1 MEQAPE
7 IVNEPSENTG
17 ALRGSLF
24 RLTRTRGSYRELEP
38 VLRAVKENH
47 PKADFALLERAYV
60 TAERYHRGQ
69 FRKSGEPYI
78 THPVAVA
85 TILAELGMSETTVAA
100 GLLHDTVEDTDY
112 SLEQCRRDFGED
124 IAALVDGV
132 TKLDKVKYGDSA
144 PAETIRKMLVAMAKD
159 IRVLLIKLSD
169 RLHNARTWRYVSKE
183 SAARKAKETLEIYAP
198 LAHRMGLNAIK
209 WELEDLA
216 FKTLYPQ
223 IYQEIDKLIQ
233 EAAPRR
239 EEQLSAIIQT
249 IEGDL
254 REAKIK
260 GTVTGR
266 PKHHYSIYQKMI
278 VRGRDFND
286 IYDLVAVRVLVESVR
301 DCYAVLGLMHS
312 RWSPMLGRF
321 KDYIAMPKYNLYQSL
336 HTTVIGPRGKPVEIQ
351 IRTYEMHR
359 RAEFGIAAHWK
370 YKENPNAKSLKK
382 SEGGK
387 VLDLEN
393 EMGWLRQLVDWQ
405 KQTQDSGEFLDS
417 LRYEINSAQVYVFT
431 PKGQV
436 VVLAAGSTPVDFAY
450 SVHTEVGNKTV
461 GAKVNGKLVPLES
474 KLENGDT
481 VEIFTSKAPGASPS
495 RDWLSFVAT
504 PRAKSKIKAWF
515 SKERRE
521 ESIDKGREI
530 LAKEIRKQK
539 LPIHQIASHEFLE
552 SVANQ
557 LGLPNVD
564 TLYATIGD
572 AHVSAQNVVER
583 LLNFT
588 GSLTVDDD
596 EEVLAEEEAVP
607 THTPTTESRAGGSG
621 VLVDGQDADDLWVKL
636 AKCCTPVP
644 GDDIMGFVT
653 RGHGVSVHRVDCV
666 NAKNLSKAQPERVTA
681 VTWAQHAKSPFLV
694 QVQIEALD
702 RGGLL
707 SDVTRVL
714 TDNHV
719 NILSGN
725 ISTTRDRVA
734 YSRWSFELAEPSH
747 LQDILNDLG
756 RISGVYSATR
766 VTPGKNGTLEPTSQ
780 S

>member
-1 MEQAPE
+1 MEQAPQ

-24 RLTRTRGSYRELEP
+24 RLVRSRSSYRELEP

-47 PKADFALLERAYV
+47 PKADFDLLERAYV

-254 REAKIK
+254 RDAKIK
-260 GTVTGR
+260 GTVNGR

-336 HTTVIGPRGKPVEIQ
+336 HTTVIGPKGKPVEIQ

-481 VEIFTSKAPGASPS
+481 VEIFTSKSPGASPS

-539 LPIHQIASHEFLE
+539 LPIHQLASHEFLE
-552 SVANQ
+552 SVAKQ

-572 AHVSAQNVVER
+572 SHVSAQNVVER
-583 LLNFT
+583 LLSFT
-588 GSLTVDDD
+588 GSLTEDDD

-644 GDDIMGFVT
+644 GDEIMGFVT

-666 NAKNLSKAQPERVTA
+666 NAKNLSVAQQERVIS
-681 VTWAQHAKSPFLV
+681 VKWAQHSKTPFLV

-734 YSRWSFELAEPSH
+734 YSRWAFELAEPSH

-766 VTPGKNGTLEPTSQ
+766 VTPGQNGAAEPTPQ
-780 S
+780 P

>member
-24 RLTRTRGSYRELEP
+24 RLVRSRSSYRELEP

-47 PKADFALLERAYV
+47 PKADFDLLERAYV
-60 TAERYHRGQ
+60 TAERYHQGQ

-254 REAKIK
+254 RDAKIK

-336 HTTVIGPRGKPVEIQ
+336 HTTVIGPKGKPVEIQ

-481 VEIFTSKAPGASPS
+481 VEIFTSKSPGASPS

-539 LPIHQIASHEFLE
+539 LPIHQLASHEFLE
-552 SVANQ
+552 SVAKQ

-572 AHVSAQNVVER
+572 SHVSAQNVVER
-583 LLNFT
+583 LLSFT
-588 GSLTVDDD
+588 GSLAEDDD
-596 EEVLAEEEAVP
+596 EEVLSEEEAVP

-644 GDDIMGFVT
+644 GDEIMGFVT

-666 NAKNLSKAQPERVTA
+666 NAKNLSVAQQERVIS
-681 VTWAQHAKSPFLV
+681 VKWAQHSKTPFLV

-734 YSRWSFELAEPSH
+734 YSRWAFELAEPSH

-766 VTPGKNGTLEPTSQ
+766 VTPGQNVAAEPTPQ
-780 S
+780 P

>member
-24 RLTRTRGSYRELEP
+24 RLVRSRSSYRELEP

-47 PKADFALLERAYV
+47 PKADFDLLERAYV

-254 REAKIK
+254 RDAKIK

-336 HTTVIGPRGKPVEIQ
+336 HTTVIGPKGKPVEIQ

-481 VEIFTSKAPGASPS
+481 VEIFTSKSPGASPS

-539 LPIHQIASHEFLE
+539 LPIHQLASHESLE
-552 SVANQ
+552 SVAKQ

-572 AHVSAQNVVER
+572 SHVSAQNVVER
-583 LLNFT
+583 LLSFT
-588 GSLTVDDD
+588 GSLTEDDD

-644 GDDIMGFVT
+644 GDEIMGFVT

-666 NAKNLSKAQPERVTA
+666 NAKNLSVAQQERVIS
-681 VTWAQHAKSPFLV
+681 VKWAQHSKTPFLV

-734 YSRWSFELAEPSH
+734 YSRWAFELAEPSH

-766 VTPGKNGTLEPTSQ
+766 VTPGQNGATEPTPQ
-780 S
+780 P

>member
-24 RLTRTRGSYRELEP
+24 RLVRSRSSYRELEP

-47 PKADFALLERAYV
+47 PKADFDLLERAYV

-124 IAALVDGV
+124 IAALIDGV

-254 REAKIK
+254 RNAKIK
-260 GTVTGR
+260 GTVNGR

-336 HTTVIGPRGKPVEIQ
+336 HTTVIGPKGKPVEIQ

-481 VEIFTSKAPGASPS
+481 VEIFTSKSPGASPS

-539 LPIHQIASHEFLE
+539 LPIHQLASHEFLE

-583 LLNFT
+583 LLSFT
-588 GSLTVDDD
+588 GSLTEDDD

-607 THTPTTESRAGGSG
+607 THTPTTESHAGGSG

-644 GDDIMGFVT
+644 GDEIMGFVT

-666 NAKNLSKAQPERVTA
+666 NAKNLSLAQQERVIS
-681 VTWAQHAKSPFLV
+681 VKWAQHSKTPFLV

-734 YSRWSFELAEPSH
+734 YSRWAFELAEPSH

-766 VTPGKNGTLEPTSQ
+766 VTPGQNGATEPTSQ
-780 S
+780 P

>member
-24 RLTRTRGSYRELEP
+24 RLVRSRSSYRELEP

-47 PKADFALLERAYV
+47 PKADFDLLERAYV

-254 REAKIK
+254 RDAKIK
-260 GTVTGR
+260 GTVNGR

-336 HTTVIGPRGKPVEIQ
+336 HTTVIGPKGKPVEIQ

-481 VEIFTSKAPGASPS
+481 VEIFTSKSPGASPS

-539 LPIHQIASHEFLE
+539 LPIHQLASHEFLE
-552 SVANQ
+552 SVAKQ

-572 AHVSAQNVVER
+572 SHVSAQNVVER
-583 LLNFT
+583 LLSFT
-588 GSLTVDDD
+588 GSLTEDDD

-644 GDDIMGFVT
+644 GDEIMGFVT

-666 NAKNLSKAQPERVTA
+666 NAKNLSVAQQERVIS
-681 VTWAQHAKSPFLV
+681 VKWAQHSKTPFLV

-734 YSRWSFELAEPSH
+734 YSRWAFELAEPSH

-766 VTPGKNGTLEPTSQ
+766 VTPGQNGAAEPTPQ
-780 S
+780 P

>member
-24 RLTRTRGSYRELEP
+24 RLVRSRSSYRELEP

-47 PKADFALLERAYV
+47 PKADFDLLERAYV

-254 REAKIK
+254 RDAKIK

-336 HTTVIGPRGKPVEIQ
+336 HTTVIGPKGKPVEIQ

-481 VEIFTSKAPGASPS
+481 VEIFTSKSPGASPS

-539 LPIHQIASHEFLE
+539 LPIHQLASHEFLE
-552 SVANQ
+552 SVAKQ

-572 AHVSAQNVVER
+572 SHVSAQNVVER

-588 GSLTVDDD
+588 GSLTEDDD

-644 GDDIMGFVT
+644 GDEIMGFVT

-666 NAKNLSKAQPERVTA
+666 NAKNLSVAQQERVIS
-681 VTWAQHAKSPFLV
+681 VKWAQHSKTPFLV

-734 YSRWSFELAEPSH
+734 YSRWAFELAEPSH

-766 VTPGKNGTLEPTSQ
+766 VTPGQNGTAEPTPQ
-780 S
+780 P